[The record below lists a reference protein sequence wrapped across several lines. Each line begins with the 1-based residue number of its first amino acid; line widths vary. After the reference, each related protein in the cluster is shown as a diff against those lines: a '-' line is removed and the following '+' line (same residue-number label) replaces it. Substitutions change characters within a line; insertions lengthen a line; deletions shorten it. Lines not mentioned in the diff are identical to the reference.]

1 MILKYW
7 KYLLGA
13 FVFLCLVGV
22 LTITIIISR
31 FSSKLPKIIKAEDYA
46 PLKVTEVF
54 DRNGEKIGEFL
65 RERRIVIDIKTLP
78 PYVVQAFIAAE
89 DSDFYKHTGINL
101 QAIFRAMIANLRAG
115 RTVQGGSTI
124 TQQVAK
130 QILLT
135 SERSIDRK
143 IKEAILAR
151 RMEKDLTKEEIL
163 YLYLN
168 QIYFGQGA
176 YGIEMASQVYFK
188 KPAAEL
194 QIHEAAI
201 LAGLPKAPSSFSPV
215 RNPQRAKV
223 RQLYVLSRMKDDKY
237 ITEEQRAESAVM
249 PIKVNF
255 MSDYKEVAPY
265 FLETVRLLLIAELGE
280 ETVLDKGLKVYTSLD
295 LEKHRHAQEALK
307 KGLKDLD
314 KRQGYRGPIKNLAMP
329 ADVLN
334 FLAEKKK
341 ELLNKQ
347 QPFLTIDADGKLME
361 DPETSASAEG
371 NALVLSNPNTNQ
383 LPSFIST
390 GDIIQ
395 GVVSK
400 VSDKHGFVEVQL
412 PDATGLID
420 FESMKWARKPDPSM
434 MAKFAEIKFPSQA
447 LKAGDVIE
455 VLVVN
460 SKINTEAYKKLKPE
474 VRKQIFQ
481 YDTYVHLELEQE
493 PEADAA
499 LLSLDQETQE
509 IIAMVGG
516 YSFERT
522 EYNKAIQAARQT
534 GSSFKPIVYAAA
546 LDKGFQPNTEIFDIP
561 IVFKEEDKEK
571 STKDETIY
579 NKYKPANHSRD
590 FHGDVLF
597 RDALIRSL
605 NIPTIRIT
613 DSVGVN
619 WVTAYARRLGIFSP
633 LNNDITLSLGS
644 SGVTLYEMTKVYSLF
659 GRMGK
664 RVRPLIIKKVFDES
678 GEVLLENL
686 SLDKRFQ
693 EEILNQEQQWQ
704 ERVIERQVFGD
715 VSDKF
720 IFERDEDQ
728 LIKPQTAY
736 VMTDILRGVIFDEQG
751 TARSA
756 SSIGR
761 PLAGKTGTT
770 DNYYDAWF
778 MGYSA
783 QIATGVWVGYD
794 QERSLGRGEVG
805 GRAALPI
812 WIDYMREAHKGLPV
826 VDFPV
831 PSGIVVAEI
840 DGKTGKLATEY
851 SERKYPQAFEEGQ
864 EPQETTGN
872 DDQIDEKEF
881 LKEDLSG

>member
-1 MILKYW
+1 MLKYW
-7 KYLLGA
+7 KYILGA
-13 FVFLCLVGV
+13 FVFLGLVGV
-22 LTITIIISR
+22 LTLTIIISR
-31 FSSKLPKIIKAEDYA
+31 FSSKLPKIIKAEDYT

-78 PYVVQAFIAAE
+78 PYVVQAFVAAE
-89 DSDFYKHTGINL
+89 DSDFYRHNGINF

-151 RMEKDLTKEEIL
+151 RMEKDLSKEEIL

-176 YGIEMASQVYFK
+176 YGIEMASQVYFR
-188 KPAAEL
+188 KPASEL

-215 RNPQRAKV
+215 RNPQRAKI
-223 RQLYVLSRMKDDKY
+223 RQLYVLSRMRDENF
-237 ITEEQRAESAVM
+237 ITEEQREESSKM
-249 PIKVNF
+249 SLRVNY

-265 FLETVRLLLIAELGE
+265 FLETVRLLLVAELGE
-280 ETVLDKGLKVYTSLD
+280 ETVLDKGLKVFTSLD
-295 LEKHRHAQEALK
+295 IEKHKQAQEALK
-307 KGLKDLD
+307 KGLKELD
-314 KRQGYRGPIKNLAMP
+314 KRQGYRGPIKNISDPTEA
-329 ADVLN
+329 LN

-347 QPFLTIDADGKLME
+347 QPFITIDAEGKVVEVSE
-361 DPETSASAEG
+361 DNNLVMANAGSG
-371 NALVLSNPNTNQ
+371 NT
-383 LPSFIST
+383 LPSFIAA
-390 GDIIQ
+390 GD
-395 GVVSK
+395 VVEGIVTK
-400 VSDKHGFVEVQL
+400 VLDKYGFVEVQL
-412 PDATGLID
+412 PDTVGLID
-420 FESMKWARKPDPSM
+420 FESMKWARKPDPSIA
-434 MAKFAEIKFPSQA
+434 AKFAEIKFPSQA
-447 LKAGDVIE
+447 LKAGDIVQ
-455 VLVVN
+455 VLVV
-460 SKINTEAYKKLKPE
+460 SSRITTEAFNKLKPQE
-474 VRKQIFQ
+474 KSQIFQ

-493 PEADAA
+493 LEADAA

-509 IIAMVGG
+509 IIVMVGG

-546 LDKGFQPNTEIFDIP
+546 LDRDFQPNTEIFDIP

-571 STKDETIY
+571 STKEETIY
-579 NKYKPANHSRD
+579 NKYKPSNHSKD
-590 FHGDVLF
+590 FHGDILF
-597 RDALIRSL
+597 RDALVRSL
-605 NIPTIRIT
+605 NVPTIRIT
-613 DSVGVN
+613 DKIGVN
-619 WVTAYARRLGIFSP
+619 WVMSYAQRLGIFSP

-644 SGVTLYEMTKVYSLF
+644 SGVTLYEMTKVYSQF
-659 GRMGK
+659 GRLGK
-664 RVRPLIIKKVFDES
+664 RIRPLIIKKVYDEA

-693 EEILNQEQQWQ
+693 EEIVNREQQWK
-704 ERVIERQVFGD
+704 ERVLDKQTFGD
-715 VSDKF
+715 VADKF
-720 IFERDEDQ
+720 VFERDEDQ

-736 VMTDILRGVIFDEQG
+736 IMTDILRGVIFDESG
-751 TARSA
+751 TARAA
-756 SSIGR
+756 SSINR

-778 MGYSA
+778 IGYSP
-783 QIATGVWVGYD
+783 QIATGVWVGYE
-794 QERSLGRGEVG
+794 QERTLGRGEVG

-812 WIDYMREAHKGLPV
+812 WIQYMREAHKDLPI

-831 PSGIVVAEI
+831 PRGIVTVEI
-840 DGKTGKLATEY
+840 DAKTGKLATDY
-851 SERKYPQAFEEGQ
+851 SDKKYPQAFEEGT
-864 EPQETTGN
+864 EPQEN
-872 DDQIDEKEF
+872 SSSDEQIDEKEF